1 MIFIPQKDDIQIAT
15 IHKKQFPESEKYKTK
30 TTMQLCRTWSKV
42 VKIKRQRTSSVDED
56 VAASEFSCIAVGNI
70 NWFIGH

>member
-1 MIFIPQKDDIQIAT
+1 MHHHHTF
-15 IHKKQFPESEKYKTK
+15 
-30 TTMQLCRTWSKV
+30 SKV
-42 VKIKRQRTSSVDED
+42 VKIKRQRISSVDED